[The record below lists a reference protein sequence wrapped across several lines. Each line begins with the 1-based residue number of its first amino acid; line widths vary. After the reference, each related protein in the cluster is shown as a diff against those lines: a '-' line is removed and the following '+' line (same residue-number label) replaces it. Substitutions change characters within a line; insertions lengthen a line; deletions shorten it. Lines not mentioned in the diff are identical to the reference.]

1 MHIASWVSS
10 FDCFDFQTRLRPSR
24 RSNLCCL
31 FLPNCHPE
39 RSASPCEHKSKDLCI
54 FVCLQIRKPI
64 SSQVLPSGIHAD
76 DQLHLFHPRPALQL
90 LFASS
95 GSIYIFEPFPIY
107 KPVKFVSAGEAFES
121 TYLVLKH
128 AIANVIS
135 NANVKIL
142 RAIRHYVNVEPF
154 L

>member
-1 MHIASWVSS
+1 MRAQVEGSMH
-10 FDCFDFQTRLRPSR
+10 F
-24 RSNLCCL
+24 CL
-31 FLPNCHPE
+31 PADPE
-39 RSASPCEHKSKDLCI
+39 TNQQP
-54 FVCLQIRKPI
+54 
-64 SSQVLPSGIHAD
+64 VLPSGIHAD